1 MAYEEDQDEE
11 ENSFE
16 DFEMSQDSEEERNRA
31 FYGDDYT
38 LLSQTEKNRNDAMSM
53 TMQQRELA
61 DKIARTA
68 QLRRDI
74 D

>member
-1 MAYEEDQDEE
+1 
-11 ENSFE
+11 
-16 DFEMSQDSEEERNRA
+16 MSQDSEEERNRA